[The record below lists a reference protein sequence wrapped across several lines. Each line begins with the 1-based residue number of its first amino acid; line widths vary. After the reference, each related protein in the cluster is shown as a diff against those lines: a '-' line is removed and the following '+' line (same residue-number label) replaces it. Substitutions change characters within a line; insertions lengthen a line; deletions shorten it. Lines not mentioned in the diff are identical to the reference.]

1 MYGKDTWELSLE
13 DSDYDDGWRPPKK
26 DNKPPAI
33 QKAEWNEAFDF
44 VKSFAHYGGA
54 MLAVDVESWDRDQDV
69 SYVKDELFSGH
80 IADLLHLLLP
90 VHHRNWACILFLAEG
105 QRRPSSCPRGT
116 Y

>member
-13 DSDYDDGWRPPKK
+13 DSDYDDGWKPPKK

-69 SYVKDELFSGH
+69 SCVKAELLSGH
-80 IADLLHLLLP
+80 IADLLLSLLLP
-90 VHHRNWACILFLAEG
+90 VYHRNRPRILFLAEG
-105 QRRPSSCPRGT
+105 
-116 Y
+116 